1 MSRPA
6 TRIPRSWDPEA
17 HRLYLE
23 EKLEAAVNLA
33 LKEAPAKPD
42 RFVQAT
48 YYTFMGRD
56 YGAAL
61 RFASE
66 YLKRRPGD
74 VQMLNNASACCTK
87 LGLFR
92 EAAGY
97 ARQVLDVNPESFDA

>member
-1 MSRPA
+1 M
-6 TRIPRSWDPEA
+6 RIPRSWDPEA

-33 LKEAPAKPD
+33 LKDVPAKPD

-48 YYTFMGRD
+48 YYTFMARD
-56 YGAAL
+56 YSAAL
-61 RFASE
+61 RFARE
-66 YLKRRPGD
+66 FLNRRPSD

-87 LGLFR
+87 VALFK